1 MRVVVQRVKTSAV
14 SVKGTTVGQIDKG
27 LLVFLGVGAGD
38 TKNDVDY
45 LVRKIINL
53 RVFEDQNGKL
63 NYSLQDIKGE
73 MLVVSQFTLYGDCR
87 KGRRPSFS
95 GAASLEKADA
105 LYQEFVQQVKS
116 AGIKVATGVFQA
128 EMLVKIE
135 NEGPLTLL
143 LDSNKNF

>member
-1 MRVVVQRVKTSAV
+1 M
-14 SVKGTTVGQIDKG
+14 
-27 LLVFLGVGAGD
+27 VFGGGAGD

-53 RVFEDQNGKL
+53 SVFEDQNGKL

>member
-14 SVKGTTVGQIDKG
+14 SVKGTIVAQIDKG

-135 NEGPLTLL
+135 N
-143 LDSNKNF
+143 

>member
-1 MRVVVQRVKTSAV
+1 VQRVKTSAV